1 MIWSNETWFG
11 ITSVNLMRA
20 RHTLVIWIS
29 QLLLLL
35 AWNLFAVVSSNN
47 EKTRHDVH
55 SYTEVELGN
64 DTVEALFIF
73 RYSQMYTQIQ
83 CAAHTF
89 TLAHIYAHTEQMNT
103 LYIIRTV
110 SLFWYTHSL
119 SLDFVT
125 ERTTDMFTS
134 DTVINRLPTNR
145 LLSMHVY
152 SFGKCWFW
160 TFILYF
166 QLL

>member
-1 MIWSNETWFG
+1 
-11 ITSVNLMRA
+11 MRA

-89 TLAHIYAHTEQMNT
+89 TLAHIYAHTEQLNT

-110 SLFWYTHSL
+110 ALFWYTHSL
-119 SLDFVT
+119 SLSILWQSAQLT
-125 ERTTDMFTS
+125 CLLRILSLTDCLRIVFFQCMFTHLGN
-134 DTVINRLPTNR
+134 VGFERLFYIFNCFKLNKKFR
-145 LLSMHVY
+145 
-152 SFGKCWFW
+152 FK
-160 TFILYF
+160 
-166 QLL
+166 